1 MTFGRSDPVPPR
13 GAAGC
18 AHLTNVKAIALALTG
33 ARVSKTQPS
42 AAARD
47 ASAWV
52 QQAQLA
58 LELQGDIKFGLF
70 AQGGKARLH
79 PPLRFQGDTADSKVQ
94 ET

>member
-18 AHLTNVKAIALALTG
+18 AHLTNVTKAVALALAG

-58 LELQGDIKFGLF
+58 LEL
-70 AQGGKARLH
+70 
-79 PPLRFQGDTADSKVQ
+79 
-94 ET
+94 